1 MERKMEAALRGESR
15 YTEIKNM
22 VCPMYDVNTLSEVKG
37 LGLRKFERKMKTY
50 VATS

>member
-1 MERKMEAALRGESR
+1 MERRREAALRGESR

-22 VCPMYDVNTLSEVKG
+22 VCPMYYVNTLSEAEG
-37 LGLRKFERKMKTY
+37 SGLRKLEIKMKTY